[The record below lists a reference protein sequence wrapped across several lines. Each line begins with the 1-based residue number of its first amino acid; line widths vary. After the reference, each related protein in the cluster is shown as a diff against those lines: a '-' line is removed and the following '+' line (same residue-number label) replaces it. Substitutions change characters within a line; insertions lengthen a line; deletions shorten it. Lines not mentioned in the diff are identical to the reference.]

1 MVMEWLSLARWSPY
15 VVGAGIGILS
25 WLTFLISDRGIGC
38 STAFA
43 QTAGMLE
50 RLFRGEK
57 VYLRPYFRE
66 VVPKVDWGWMLVVG
80 IALGAFASSLLSGT
94 FSLEVVPALWAQR
107 FGGSVPLRWA
117 AAFLGGVALG
127 FGSRWAGGC
136 TSGHGITGTL
146 QLVIGSWLAALCFFV
161 GGVLTAHLLF

>member
-1 MVMEWLSLARWSPY
+1 MLRDWLLQARWSPY
-15 VVGAGIGILS
+15 VVGAGIGFLS
-25 WLTFLISDRGIGC
+25 WLTFLLSDRGIGC

-57 VYLRPYFRE
+57 VYLRPYFQQ
-66 VVPKVDWGWMLVVG
+66 VVPQVDWGWMLVVG
-80 IALGAFASSLLSGT
+80 IALGALISSLLSGT
-94 FSLEVVPALWAQR
+94 FSLEWVPSLWAQR
-107 FGGSVPLRWA
+107 FGGSIILRWA
-117 AAFLGGVALG
+117 VAFLGGVALG

-146 QLVIGSWLAALCFFV
+146 QLVVGSWIAALCFFL
-161 GGVLTAHLLF
+161 GGILTANLLF

>member
-1 MVMEWLSLARWSPY
+1 MWEWLAQARWSPY

-43 QTAGMLE
+43 QTAGMVE

-57 VYLRPYFRE
+57 VYLRPYFQQ
-66 VVPKVDWGWMLVVG
+66 VVPKVDWSWMLVVG
-80 IALGAFASSLLSGT
+80 IALGALASSLLSGT
-94 FSLEVVPALWAQR
+94 FTLEAVPALWAQR
-107 FGGSVPLRWA
+107 FGGSVALRWA
-117 AAFLGGVALG
+117 VAFLGGVALG

-146 QLVIGSWLAALCFFV
+146 QLVLGSWLAALCFFV
-161 GGVLTAHLLF
+161 GGVFTAHLVF